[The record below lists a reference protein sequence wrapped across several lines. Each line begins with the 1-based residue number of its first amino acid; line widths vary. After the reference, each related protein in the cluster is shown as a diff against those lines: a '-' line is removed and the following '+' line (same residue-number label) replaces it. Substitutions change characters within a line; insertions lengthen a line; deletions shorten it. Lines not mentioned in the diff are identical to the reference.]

1 VSTKRQQAVEFFI
14 QYGWSLEQSAGLV
27 ANFEAE
33 SGLRHDAVGDGG
45 LAYGIAQWHPDRQDG
60 FEALLGKPIRGSS
73 LEDQLHWAHAELQS
87 TEKRAGDALSRC
99 TTAAAAADVIC
110 RLYERP
116 KYPDKDAAIRAEL
129 AERIFNEF
137 NHSVVSELPPHPPAG
152 QEIPVQPEGET
163 NMGAGLLMGL
173 IQAVIGGF
181 APLARQKVEGA
192 LEKHG
197 GDPTAATAII
207 DGVLSA
213 IATATGTNTQTLRDD
228 PKAAIAAV
236 NTVQA
241 NPVMMQAVERD
252 ALAELDK
259 LAPVLTQLHQ
269 YSKEEWAA
277 EEDSKQAAFLRNK
290 EDPSQNIQKPMMT
303 FTMTLVGMITV
314 FTGALLGLQ
323 MYLND
328 GVEPNG
334 QIIIL
339 FVMLATTFV
348 NMLRT
353 QNDWGFG
360 SSRSSA
366 GKDETIKQ
374 MAKLK

>member
-1 VSTKRQQAVEFFI
+1 MSTKRQQALEFFI
-14 QYGWSLEQSAGLV
+14 QYGWTLEQAAGIV
-27 ANFEAE
+27 ANLEAE
-33 SGLRHDAVGDGG
+33 SGLRPDAVGDSG

-60 FEALLGKPIRGSS
+60 FEALLGKPICGSS
-73 LEDQLHWAHAELQS
+73 LDDQLHWVHAELQS
-87 TEKRAGDALSRC
+87 TEKKAGDALTRC
-99 TTAAAAADVIC
+99 TTAGAAADTIC

-137 NHSVVSELPPHPPAG
+137 TGSVVPPTE

-213 IATATGTNTQTLRDD
+213 IAMATGTNTQTLRDD

-277 EEDSKQAAFLRNK
+277 EEDSKQATFLRNQA
-290 EDPSQNIQKPMMT
+290 DPSQNIQKPLMT
-303 FTMTLVGMITV
+303 FTMTLVGVITA
-314 FTGALLGLQ
+314 FTGALLGMQ
-323 MYLND
+323 MYLKGGD
-328 GVEPNG
+328 EPNG

-360 SSRSSA
+360 SSKQSA
-366 GKDETIKQ
+366 AKDETIKQ